1 MLALRIAARRELR
14 DYLRHAHGASRLD
27 EHLLA
32 AEYPGRGFDVG
43 WRFQVPFQGGLKRRI
58 DVLVREELPFRAPS
72 ISLVDRPQFLT
83 WPHVESDGVLCLLG
97 DASTTDALQ
106 PRAVLMHLLEDAFE
120 LITASERG
128 ENLDHFKN
136 EFLTYWNHATEKPG
150 KPYYSLLGDSER
162 SRVIQCW
169 VMDDAVYVGDSSD
182 AVLTWLRRRF
192 GHLPMFSK
200 TIAGLLIWCP
210 EVLLPAQYPKK
221 AADVLDLARQIGCER
236 LFMRLAAQDPA
247 RIPIVLGFRTQ
258 HGRCFAALTIHSR
271 RNLNFYGHKQQVVG
285 KGFRAASAPAGLK
298 AIQYLSSARAIHKSN
313 VERVDHDWVHGRD
326 MDVKQEKLK
335 AARVVLFGCG
345 SLGSFVAHQLAMAGV
360 GDIGLVDP
368 EEMKAA
374 NVGRHR
380 LGMRHIGRWKSKA
393 LAEELQADFPHLS
406 IRGFV
411 MSYQE
416 FRKEHPDEWDRY
428 PLVLSLTGDWTA
440 ESLLNTSHLE
450 SRNDRK
456 IIYAWTEPHACVGH
470 AVLIAKQGGCLAC
483 HFDGIG
489 NFDRSLSMWE
499 GETRRNEPACGALF
513 QPYGPVEL
521 SGAVSLISNLVLECA
536 LDSRTQSTHQMWIG
550 STALVKQNGGT
561 WNEELLLR
569 YGSGGRDNLRL
580 NADWDRNENCGFCG
594 RGQE

>member
-1 MLALRIAARRELR
+1 MHALRIAARREIR
-14 DYLRHAHGASRLD
+14 DYLRQAYGAVLLD
-27 EHLLA
+27 GDLLA
-32 AEYPGRGFDVG
+32 AEYSRRGFDVG
-43 WRFQVPFQGGLKRRI
+43 WRFQVPFQSGLERRM
-58 DVLVREELPFRAPS
+58 DVLLREELPFRAPS

-97 DASTTDALQ
+97 DASTIDPLQ
-106 PRAVLMHLLEDAFE
+106 PKAVLTQLLEDAFE
-120 LITASERG
+120 LIAASERG
-128 ENLDHFKN
+128 ENIDHFKD

-150 KPYYSLLGDSER
+150 PPFYSLLGDSER
-162 SRVIQCW
+162 TRVIQCW
-169 VMDDAVYVGDSSD
+169 VTDDAVYVGESTD
-182 AVLTWLRRRF
+182 AVLTWLRRRL
-192 GHLPMFSK
+192 GALPTSSK
-200 TIAGLLIWCP
+200 TTAGLLLWCP

-221 AADVLDLARQIGCER
+221 TADVLALAQQIGCDQ
-236 LFMRLAAQDPA
+236 LLMRLAAQDPA

-258 HGRCFAALTIHSR
+258 HGRCFAALTIHPR
-271 RNLNFYGHKQQVVG
+271 RDPNFYGHKQQVVG
-285 KGFRAASAPAGLK
+285 KGFRAASAPVGLK
-298 AIQYLSSARAIHKSN
+298 AIQYLSSAKAIRKSN

-326 MDVKQEKLK
+326 MDVKQETLK
-335 AARVVLFGCG
+335 ASRVVIFGCG
-345 SLGSFVAHQLAMAGV
+345 SLGSFVADQLAMAGV
-360 GDIGLVDP
+360 GDICLVDP
-368 EEMKAA
+368 EELKAA

-380 LGMRHIGRWKSKA
+380 LGMRQIGRRKARA

-428 PLVLSLTGDWTA
+428 PLVLSLTGDWAA
-440 ESLLNTSHLE
+440 ESHLNISHLE

-456 IIYAWTEPHACVGH
+456 IIYGWTEPHACAGH

-483 HFDGIG
+483 HFDGVG
-489 NFDRSLSMWE
+489 KFDGALSIWE
-499 GETRRNEPACGALF
+499 SETRLNEPACGALF

-521 SGAVSLISNLVLECA
+521 SGTVNLISNLALECA
-536 LDSRTQSTHQMWIG
+536 LGLRTQSTHEIWIG
-550 STALVKQNGGT
+550 SMALTKQNGGT

-580 NADWDRNENCGFCG
+580 NADWDRKENCDFCR